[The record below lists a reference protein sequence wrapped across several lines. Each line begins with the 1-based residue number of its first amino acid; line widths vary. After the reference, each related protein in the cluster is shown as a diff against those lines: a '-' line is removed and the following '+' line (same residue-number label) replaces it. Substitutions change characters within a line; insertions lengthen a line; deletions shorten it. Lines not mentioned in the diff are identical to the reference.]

1 MEFYRY
7 GTDLIDMEWILF
19 LHSVKI
25 YVRKNLY
32 IESFPIKPEN
42 VCNLI
47 GNHFLIAKTELGQ
60 LVFPRIKLQKQPSR
74 CVLLKRSSQNMQ
86 QIHWRKPMPKPDFN
100 QVATLL
106 KSHFGIGILL

>member
-7 GTDLIDMEWILF
+7 GTDLIDIEWILF

-47 GNHFLIAKTELGQ
+47 GNHF
-60 LVFPRIKLQKQPSR
+60 
-74 CVLLKRSSQNMQ
+74 
-86 QIHWRKPMPKPDFN
+86 
-100 QVATLL
+100 
-106 KSHFGIGILL
+106 